1 MLLLKYMTK
10 YILHGGFTR
19 TDNEMNRAFFEEI
32 TRDIQ
37 DGGTILLCNFASKD
51 KDNSYRIK
59 EDGERIQQQSHGKNF
74 KFLLAN
80 EKDFIKQLKQ
90 SNALYIR
97 GGSTPKLLAIL
108 KQFSDFKENLNGKTI
123 VGSSAGAYAI
133 GSYSAFHDD
142 ESGGGVR
149 EGLGLL
155 PFRVVCHYESLDLP
169 PNPKALNTLKNICQD
184 LELVFLKDFEWKV
197 FKV

>member
-1 MLLLKYMTK
+1 MTK

-97 GGSTPKLLAIL
+97 GGSTP
-108 KQFSDFKENLNGKTI
+108 
-123 VGSSAGAYAI
+123 
-133 GSYSAFHDD
+133 
-142 ESGGGVR
+142 
-149 EGLGLL
+149 
-155 PFRVVCHYESLDLP
+155 
-169 PNPKALNTLKNICQD
+169 
-184 LELVFLKDFEWKV
+184 
-197 FKV
+197 